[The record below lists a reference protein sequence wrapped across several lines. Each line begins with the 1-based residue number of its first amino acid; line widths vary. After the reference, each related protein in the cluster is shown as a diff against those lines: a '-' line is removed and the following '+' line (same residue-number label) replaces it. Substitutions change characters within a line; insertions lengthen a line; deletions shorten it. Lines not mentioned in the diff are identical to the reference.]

1 MKSTSDS
8 SINKMWETDR
18 EWQGGL
24 ERVLLYIRLLNVS
37 GVEGLEVALE
47 ALRRAR
53 NQVKEGDSPA
63 AVAMGALRTLL
74 EEKRF
79 SQDSGTGQ
87 ENRFGSICPWPL
99 LSEKAG
105 VPGDAKSMPPLN
117 RGFMTPDHL

>member
-1 MKSTSDS
+1 MKSTSDF
-8 SINKMWETDR
+8 SINRMWEADR

-74 EEKRF
+74 EEKRIL
-79 SQDSGTGQ
+79 QGSGTGQ

-105 VPGDAKSMPPLN
+105 VPRDAKSMPPLN

>member
-1 MKSTSDS
+1 MKSTLDS
-8 SINKMWETDR
+8 SINRMWEADR

-24 ERVLLYIRLLNVS
+24 ERVLLYIRLLNGS
-37 GVEGLEVALE
+37 GVEGLEVAVE

-74 EEKRF
+74 EEKRLL
-79 SQDSGTGQ
+79 QDPGTGQ

-99 LSEKAG
+99 VSEKAG
-105 VPGDAKSMPPLN
+105 VPRDAKSMPPLN